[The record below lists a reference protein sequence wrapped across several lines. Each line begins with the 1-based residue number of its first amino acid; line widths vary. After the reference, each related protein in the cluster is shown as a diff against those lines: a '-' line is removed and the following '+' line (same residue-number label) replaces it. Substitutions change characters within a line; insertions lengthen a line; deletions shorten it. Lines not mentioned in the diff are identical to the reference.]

1 MTQQGFYSAQ
11 GLEGKWKLICLMG
24 LKQIGGWCRW
34 PTVLNTARG
43 ILVVLCS
50 AHIHNLKTLLN
61 SSKFALLVCLCVN
74 CDMYGI
80 LFTLECSI
88 MGDVQMKLGN

>member
-1 MTQQGFYSAQ
+1 M
-11 GLEGKWKLICLMG
+11 
-24 LKQIGGWCRW
+24 
-34 PTVLNTARG
+34 
-43 ILVVLCS
+43 LCS